1 MTSFGLEMLDR
12 GECDALL
19 AAHSFGRVAVWSGE
33 HPAVLPV
40 LYGMLDGDV
49 VFRTAPGEKLIAAVL
64 GQEVVFEIDA
74 AEPARHTGWS
84 VNVVGRAEAIVRPD
98 EVARAETLGLEP
110 WAGDYR
116 NDFVRIHAARVSG
129 RRIAATTGAVTT
141 GP

>member
-12 GECDALL
+12 EECDALL
-19 AAHSFGRVAVWSGE
+19 AAHSFGRVAVWSGPN
-33 HPAVLPV
+33 PAVLPV
-40 LYGMLDGDV
+40 LYGVLDGDV

-64 GQEVVFEIDA
+64 GHEVVFEIDA

-84 VNVVGRAEAIVRPD
+84 INVVGRAEEIVDR
-98 EVARAETLGLEP
+98 ELRARAVALGLEP

-116 NDFVRIHAARVSG
+116 DDYVRIRAEHVSG
-129 RRIAATTGAVTT
+129 RRIRATTGALTT

>member
-1 MTSFGLEMLDR
+1 MTSFGLEMLGR
-12 GECDALL
+12 EKCEELL
-19 AAHSFGRVAVWSGE
+19 AAHSFGRVAVWSGP

-64 GQEVVFEIDA
+64 GHEVVFEIDA

-84 VNVVGRAEAIVRPD
+84 VNVVGPAEEIVDAPLR
-98 EVARAETLGLEP
+98 ARAAALALEP

-116 NDFVRIHAARVSG
+116 DDYVRIRAEHVTG
-129 RRIAATTGAVTT
+129 RRIRATAGAVTT